1 MKENNLTQKILIV
14 AAITLALSTSA
25 YSASISERFNEIDNE
40 FLVLV
45 KQTDTC
51 VHSMETSGESPQY
64 IDNCKPILKLE
75 RKDIDRL
82 KEKFNKQLD
91 RYKQRKQKLSEEE
104 RSLTKASIL
113 KIKDKVKILQKNVK
127 IIFNKKAV

>member
-51 VHSMETSGESPQY
+51 VHSMETSAENPKY